1 MLTFE
6 KRISIKAWAEEDRPR
21 EKLLQ
26 KGRHN
31 LSEAELV
38 AILIGTGNDKESALE
53 LSKRILQS
61 CGNQLDRLGKLTVN
75 DLLRFHG
82 IGQAKATSIVAA
94 LELGRRRKEAGAE
107 EGKRITGSSDV
118 FKAML
123 PFMEDLSHEEFWMM
137 ALNRAN
143 RVISSKRISQGGLS
157 GTVADLRIIFKS
169 AIEQLAS
176 AVIFCHNHPSG
187 FTKPSEA
194 DIQLTKKLV
203 ASGEILEIAVL
214 DHVIVS
220 DKGFFSFADEG
231 LI

>member
-137 ALNRAN
+137 ALNRA
-143 RVISSKRISQGGLS
+143 
-157 GTVADLRIIFKS
+157 
-169 AIEQLAS
+169 
-176 AVIFCHNHPSG
+176 
-187 FTKPSEA
+187 
-194 DIQLTKKLV
+194 
-203 ASGEILEIAVL
+203 
-214 DHVIVS
+214 
-220 DKGFFSFADEG
+220 
-231 LI
+231 